1 MGNTHPKMSSGA
13 KGQVDTKINWSELE
27 DPDVKLGW
35 SLCRT
40 SISRHF
46 FDSKLVVIPVP
57 MIQEADEFDLM
68 TCFTKPDT
76 DLLPA
81 SLDQDFDVQGKFADL
96 VLFPNDAEGRTSHM
110 AKMSEVV
117 PQKEEFEVNIDAFC
131 FQNAEANKSV
141 EVDFTNLQKEK
152 VDLSDYDKGHVVFNM
167 DKLDMGGRRRL
178 YVITEVIY
186 ADGMHVQ
193 VTVDGQSVHKRVNDR
208 RMPVAFAYTKFQI
221 FTTGVL
227 NMDDLDDDTSMLDR
241 TATFEEK

>member
-1 MGNTHPKMSSGA
+1 MSSGA

-96 VLFPNDAEGRTSHM
+96 VLFPNMKREGPPTW
-110 AKMSEVV
+110 
-117 PQKEEFEVNIDAFC
+117 QK
-131 FQNAEANKSV
+131 
-141 EVDFTNLQKEK
+141 
-152 VDLSDYDKGHVVFNM
+152 
-167 DKLDMGGRRRL
+167 
-178 YVITEVIY
+178 
-186 ADGMHVQ
+186 
-193 VTVDGQSVHKRVNDR
+193 
-208 RMPVAFAYTKFQI
+208 
-221 FTTGVL
+221 
-227 NMDDLDDDTSMLDR
+227 
-241 TATFEEK
+241 